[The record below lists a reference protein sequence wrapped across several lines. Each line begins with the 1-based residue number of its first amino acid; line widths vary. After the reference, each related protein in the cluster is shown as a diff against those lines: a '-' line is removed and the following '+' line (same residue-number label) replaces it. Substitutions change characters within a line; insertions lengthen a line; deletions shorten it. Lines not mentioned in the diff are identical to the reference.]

1 MLKPKHI
8 VCVHDFHNN
17 GADAVAAAVA
27 AATYRKQNNPN
38 ERQLTQYSC
47 HLRRLFFSLLH
58 LVFFLHKLLAL
69 MRTKKERW

>member
-47 HLRRLFFSLLH
+47 HLRLFFSLLH
-58 LVFFLHKLLAL
+58 LVFFLHKLLAF
-69 MRTKKERW
+69 MHRKKERW